1 MTESTKSGETPQVKD
16 NKEAY
21 KMERQKSKVLKNA
34 IKDEKKQKQML
45 EQDLKLSL
53 EKHEQL

>member
-34 IKDEKKQKQML
+34 LKDEKKQKQML